1 MPNTKNINQV
11 EQLTDKLA
19 KAKAV
24 YFTEY
29 HGLNVED
36 ITELRREF
44 SKNDI
49 EFKVA
54 KNTLIKLAAENNK
67 LDGLSPYL
75 NGSTAI
81 AISYD
86 DPTGPARVLKQ
97 FKKEHELPD
106 VKGIMFDGEVLEG
119 KEFKRIAD
127 LPTKDQLLATLV
139 SALSSPM
146 TKLALTLKSS
156 MTDLGN
162 TLSNLKDQKSNQ
174 D

>member
-11 EQLTDKLA
+11 EQLTDKLS
-19 KAKAV
+19 KAKAI

-29 HGLNVED
+29 QGLNVED

-44 SKNDI
+44 NKNDV

-67 LDGLSPYL
+67 LDGLSSYL
-75 NGSTAI
+75 SGSTAI
-81 AISYD
+81 ALSYE
-86 DPTGPARVLKQ
+86 DPTSPARVLKQ
-97 FKKEHELPD
+97 FKKNHDLPEI
-106 VKGIMFDGEVLEG
+106 KGILFDGEILEG

-127 LPTKDQLLATLV
+127 LPTKNQLLAMLV
-139 SALSSPM
+139 GALSSPM
-146 TKLALTLKSS
+146 TKLALTLKAS

-162 TLSNLKDQKSNQ
+162 ALNNLKDQKSN
-174 D
+174 

>member
-11 EQLTDKLA
+11 EQLTDKLS

-36 ITELRREF
+36 ITKLRREF
-44 SKNDI
+44 SKIDV

-54 KNTLIKLAAENNK
+54 KNTLIKLAADNNK
-67 LDGLSPYL
+67 LKGLDPYL
-75 NGSTAI
+75 SGSTAI
-81 AISYD
+81 AISYE
-86 DPTGPARVLKQ
+86 DPTGPARVLKA

-106 VKGIMFDGEVLEG
+106 IKGIIFEGEVLDG

-127 LPTKDQLLATLV
+127 LPTKDQLLAMLA
-139 SALSSPM
+139 SSLSSPM
-146 TKLALTLKSS
+146 TQLALTLKSS

-162 TLSNLKDQKSNQ
+162 VLSNLKDQKSN
-174 D
+174 

>member
-11 EQLTDKLA
+11 EQLTDKLS

-36 ITELRREF
+36 ITKLRREF
-44 SKNDI
+44 SKVDV

-54 KNTLIKLAAENNK
+54 KNTLIKLAADNNK
-67 LDGLSPYL
+67 LKGLDPYL
-75 NGSTAI
+75 SGSTAI
-81 AISYD
+81 AISYE
-86 DPTGPARVLKQ
+86 DPTGPARVLKA

-106 VKGIMFDGEVLEG
+106 IKGIIFEGVVLDG

-127 LPTKDQLLATLV
+127 LPTKDQLLAMLA
-139 SALSSPM
+139 SSLSSPM
-146 TKLALTLKSS
+146 TQLALTLKSS

-162 TLSNLKDQKSNQ
+162 VLSNLKDQKSN
-174 D
+174 

>member
-162 TLSNLKDQKSNQ
+162 TLSNLKDQKSN
-174 D
+174 

>member
-36 ITELRREF
+36 ITDLRREF
-44 SKNDI
+44 SKNGI

-54 KNTLIKLAAENNK
+54 KNTLIKLAANNNK
-67 LDGLSPYL
+67 LTGLNSFL
-75 NGSTAI
+75 TGSTAI
-81 AISYD
+81 ALSYD
-86 DPTGPARVLKQ
+86 DPTGPARILKQ
-97 FKKEHELPD
+97 FKKEHELPE
-106 VKGIMFDGEVLEG
+106 VKGIIFEGEILEG
-119 KEFKRIAD
+119 KEFERIAD
-127 LPTKDQLLATLV
+127 LPTKEQSLSMLV

-146 TKLALTLKSS
+146 TQLALTLKSS

-162 TLSNLKDQKSNQ
+162 ALSNLKDQKN
-174 D
+174 

>member
-11 EQLTDKLA
+11 EQLTDKLS

-36 ITELRREF
+36 ITKLRREF
-44 SKNDI
+44 SKVDV

-54 KNTLIKLAAENNK
+54 KNTLIKLAADNNK
-67 LDGLSPYL
+67 LKGLDPYL
-75 NGSTAI
+75 SGSTAI
-81 AISYD
+81 AISYE
-86 DPTGPARVLKQ
+86 DPTGPARVLKA

-106 VKGIMFDGEVLEG
+106 IKGIIFEGEVLDG

-127 LPTKDQLLATLV
+127 LPTKDQLLAMLA
-139 SALSSPM
+139 SNLSSPM
-146 TKLALTLKSS
+146 TQLALTLKSS

-162 TLSNLKDQKSNQ
+162 ILSNLKDQKSN
-174 D
+174 

>member
-11 EQLTDKLA
+11 NQLTDKLA
-19 KAKAV
+19 KAKAI

-29 HGLNVED
+29 HGLNVDD
-36 ITELRREF
+36 ITKLRREF
-44 SKNDI
+44 SKNDV

-54 KNTLIKLAAENNK
+54 KNTLIKLAAKNNK
-67 LDGLSPYL
+67 LDGLDPYL

-81 AISYD
+81 AISYE

-97 FKKEHELPD
+97 FKKEHNLPE
-106 VKGIMFDGEVLEG
+106 VKGILFDGEVLEG
-119 KEFKRIAD
+119 QEFKRIAD
-127 LPTKDQLLATLV
+127 LPTKDQLLAMLV
-139 SALSSPM
+139 STLSSPM

-162 TLSNLKDQKSNQ
+162 TLSNLKDRKSN
-174 D
+174 

>member
-44 SKNDI
+44 SKNNI

-75 NGSTAI
+75 SGSTAI

-86 DPTGPARVLKQ
+86 DPTGPC
-97 FKKEHELPD
+97 
-106 VKGIMFDGEVLEG
+106 
-119 KEFKRIAD
+119 
-127 LPTKDQLLATLV
+127 LLYT
-139 SALSSPM
+139 SPSPRD
-146 TKLALTLKSS
+146 A
-156 MTDLGN
+156 
-162 TLSNLKDQKSNQ
+162 
-174 D
+174 

>member
-11 EQLTDKLA
+11 EQLTDKLS

-36 ITELRREF
+36 ITKLRREF
-44 SKNDI
+44 SKVDV

-54 KNTLIKLAAENNK
+54 KNTLIKLAADNNK
-67 LDGLSPYL
+67 LKGLDPYL
-75 NGSTAI
+75 SGSTAI
-81 AISYD
+81 AISYE
-86 DPTGPARVLKQ
+86 DPTGPARVLKA

-106 VKGIMFDGEVLEG
+106 IKGIIFEGEVLDG

-127 LPTKDQLLATLV
+127 LPTKDQLLAMLA
-139 SALSSPM
+139 SSLSSPM
-146 TKLALTLKSS
+146 TQLALTLKSS

-162 TLSNLKDQKSNQ
+162 ILSNLKDQKSN
-174 D
+174 

>member
-11 EQLTDKLA
+11 EQLTDKLS

-36 ITELRREF
+36 ITKLRREF
-44 SKNDI
+44 SKVDV

-54 KNTLIKLAAENNK
+54 KNTLIKLAADNNK
-67 LDGLSPYL
+67 LKGLDPYL
-75 NGSTAI
+75 SGSTAI
-81 AISYD
+81 AISYE
-86 DPTGPARVLKQ
+86 DPTGPARVLKA
-97 FKKEHELPD
+97 FKKEHELPEI
-106 VKGIMFDGEVLEG
+106 KGIIFEGEVLDG

-127 LPTKDQLLATLV
+127 VPTKDQLLAMLA
-139 SALSSPM
+139 SSLSSPM
-146 TKLALTLKSS
+146 TQLALTLKSS

-162 TLSNLKDQKSNQ
+162 VLSNLKDQKSN
-174 D
+174 

>member
-11 EQLTDKLA
+11 EQLTDKLS

-36 ITELRREF
+36 ITKLRREF
-44 SKNDI
+44 SKVDV

-54 KNTLIKLAAENNK
+54 KNTLIKLAADNNK
-67 LDGLSPYL
+67 LKGLDPYL
-75 NGSTAI
+75 SGSTAI
-81 AISYD
+81 AISSE
-86 DPTGPARVLKQ
+86 DPTGPARVLKA

-106 VKGIMFDGEVLEG
+106 IKGIIFEGEVLDG

-127 LPTKDQLLATLV
+127 LPTKDQLLAMLA
-139 SALSSPM
+139 SSLSSPM
-146 TKLALTLKSS
+146 TQLALTLKSS

-162 TLSNLKDQKSNQ
+162 ILSNLKDQKSN
-174 D
+174 

>member
-1 MPNTKNINQV
+1 MPNTRNINQV
-11 EQLTDKLA
+11 DLLTDKVA
-19 KAKAV
+19 KAKAI

-54 KNTLIKLAAENNK
+54 KNTLIKLAVENNK

-75 NGSTAI
+75 SGSTAI
-81 AISYD
+81 AISYE
-86 DPTGPARVLKQ
+86 DPTGPARVLKE
-97 FKKEHELPD
+97 FKKEHELPK
-106 VKGIMFDGEVLEG
+106 VKGILFDGEVLEG
-119 KEFKRIAD
+119 QEFKRIAD
-127 LPTKDQLLATLV
+127 LPTKDQLLAMFV
-139 SALSSPM
+139 STLSSPM

-162 TLSNLKDQKSNQ
+162 TLSNLKDQKSN
-174 D
+174 

>member
-19 KAKAV
+19 KAKAI
-24 YFTEY
+24 YLTEY

-44 SKNDI
+44 SKNDV

-67 LDGLSPYL
+67 LDGLNSYL

-81 AISYD
+81 ALSYE
-86 DPTGPARVLKQ
+86 DPASPARVLKK
-97 FKKEHELPD
+97 FKKDHDLPE
-106 VKGIMFDGEVLEG
+106 VKGILFDGEILEG
-119 KEFKRIAD
+119 KDFKKIAD
-127 LPTKDQLLATLV
+127 LPTKDQLLASLV
-139 SALSSPM
+139 STLSSPM
-146 TKLALTLKSS
+146 TKLALILKAS

-162 TLSNLKDQKSNQ
+162 TLNNLKDQKSN
-174 D
+174 

>member
-11 EQLTDKLA
+11 EQLTDKLS

-36 ITELRREF
+36 ITKLRREF
-44 SKNDI
+44 SKVDV

-54 KNTLIKLAAENNK
+54 KNTLIKLAADNNK
-67 LDGLSPYL
+67 LKGLDPYL
-75 NGSTAI
+75 SGSTAI
-81 AISYD
+81 AISYE
-86 DPTGPARVLKQ
+86 DPTGPARVLKA

-106 VKGIMFDGEVLEG
+106 IKGIIFEGEVLDG

-127 LPTKDQLLATLV
+127 LPTKDQLLAMLA
-139 SALSSPM
+139 SSLSSPM
-146 TKLALTLKSS
+146 TQLALTLKSS
-156 MTDLGN
+156 MTDLGHV
-162 TLSNLKDQKSNQ
+162 LSNLKDQKSN
-174 D
+174 

>member
-11 EQLTDKLA
+11 EQLTDKLSRA
-19 KAKAV
+19 KAI

-44 SKNDI
+44 SKNNI
-49 EFKVA
+49 EFKIA
-54 KNTLIKLAAENNK
+54 KNTLIKLAAANNK

-75 NGSTAI
+75 NGATAI
-81 AISYD
+81 AISYE

-97 FKKEHELPD
+97 FRKEHELPE
-106 VKGIMFDGEVLEG
+106 VKGIVFDGEILEG
-119 KEFKRIAD
+119 EEFKRIAD
-127 LPTKDQLLATLV
+127 LPTKDQLLAMLA

-156 MTDLGN
+156 MTDFGN
-162 TLSNLKDQKSNQ
+162 TLSNLKDQKSN
-174 D
+174 

>member
-1 MPNTKNINQV
+1 MPNIKNIKQV

-19 KAKAV
+19 KAKAI
-24 YFTEY
+24 YLTEY

-67 LDGLSPYL
+67 LDGLNSYL

-81 AISYD
+81 ALSYE
-86 DPTGPARVLKQ
+86 DPASPARVLKK
-97 FKKEHELPD
+97 FKKDHDLPE
-106 VKGIMFDGEVLEG
+106 VKGILFDGEILEG
-119 KEFKRIAD
+119 KDFKKIAD
-127 LPTKDQLLATLV
+127 LPTKDQLLASLV
-139 SALSSPM
+139 STLSSPM
-146 TKLALTLKSS
+146 TKLALTLKAS

-162 TLSNLKDQKSNQ
+162 TLNNLKDQKSN
-174 D
+174 

>member
-36 ITELRREF
+36 ITDLRREF
-44 SKNDI
+44 SKNGI

-54 KNTLIKLAAENNK
+54 KNTLIKLAANNNK
-67 LDGLSPYL
+67 LTGLNSFL
-75 NGSTAI
+75 TGSTAI
-81 AISYD
+81 ALSYD
-86 DPTGPARVLKQ
+86 DPTGPARILKQ
-97 FKKEHELPD
+97 FKKEHELPE
-106 VKGIMFDGEVLEG
+106 VKGIIFDGEILEG
-119 KEFKRIAD
+119 KEFERIAD
-127 LPTKDQLLATLV
+127 LPTKEQSLSMLL

-146 TKLALTLKSS
+146 TQLALTLKSS

-162 TLSNLKDQKSNQ
+162 ALSNLKDQKN
-174 D
+174 

>member
-11 EQLTDKLA
+11 EELTDKIA
-19 KAKAV
+19 KAKAI

-44 SKNDI
+44 SKNDV

-54 KNTLIKLAAENNK
+54 KNTLIKLAAANNK

-75 NGSTAI
+75 NGATAI
-81 AISYD
+81 AISYE

-97 FKKEHELPD
+97 FKKEHELPE
-106 VKGIMFDGEVLEG
+106 VKGIIFDGEILEG

-127 LPTKDQLLATLV
+127 LPTKDQSLAMLV
-139 SALSSPM
+139 SVLSSPM
-146 TKLALTLKSS
+146 IKLALTLKSS

-162 TLSNLKDQKSNQ
+162 TLSNLKDQKSN
-174 D
+174 

>member
-11 EQLTDKLA
+11 EQLTDKLS

-36 ITELRREF
+36 ITKLRREF
-44 SKNDI
+44 SKVDV

-54 KNTLIKLAAENNK
+54 KNTLIKLAADNNK
-67 LDGLSPYL
+67 LKGLDPYL
-75 NGSTAI
+75 SGSTAI
-81 AISYD
+81 AISYE
-86 DPTGPARVLKQ
+86 DPTGPARVLKA

-106 VKGIMFDGEVLEG
+106 IKGIIFEGEVLDG

-127 LPTKDQLLATLV
+127 LPTKDQLLAMLA
-139 SALSSPM
+139 SSLSSPM
-146 TKLALTLKSS
+146 TQLALTLKSS

-162 TLSNLKDQKSNQ
+162 VLSNLKDQKSN
-174 D
+174 

>member
-36 ITELRREF
+36 ITDLRREF
-44 SKNDI
+44 SKNGI

-54 KNTLIKLAAENNK
+54 KNTLIKLAANNNK
-67 LDGLSPYL
+67 LSGLSSFL
-75 NGSTAI
+75 TGSTAI
-81 AISYD
+81 ALSYD
-86 DPTGPARVLKQ
+86 DPTGPARILKQ
-97 FKKEHELPD
+97 FKKEHELPA
-106 VKGIMFDGEVLEG
+106 VKGIIFDGEILEG
-119 KEFKRIAD
+119 SEFERIAD
-127 LPTKDQLLATLV
+127 LPTKEQSLSMLV
-139 SALSSPM
+139 SALSYTM
-146 TKLALTLKSS
+146 TQLALTLKSS

-162 TLSNLKDQKSNQ
+162 ALSNLKDQKTN
-174 D
+174 

>member
-29 HGLNVED
+29 HGLNVEE

-54 KNTLIKLAAENNK
+54 KNKLIKLAAENNK
-67 LDGLSPYL
+67 LDGLGPYL
-75 NGSTAI
+75 SGSTAI

-127 LPTKDQLLATLV
+127 LPTKDQLLATFV
-139 SALSSPM
+139 STLSSPM

-162 TLSNLKDQKSNQ
+162 TLSNLKDQKSN
-174 D
+174 

>member
-36 ITELRREF
+36 ITDLRREF
-44 SKNDI
+44 SKNGI

-54 KNTLIKLAAENNK
+54 KNTLIKLAANNNK
-67 LDGLSPYL
+67 LTGLNSFL
-75 NGSTAI
+75 TGSTAI
-81 AISYD
+81 ALSYD
-86 DPTGPARVLKQ
+86 DPTGPARILKQ
-97 FKKEHELPD
+97 FKKEHELPE
-106 VKGIMFDGEVLEG
+106 VKGIIFDGEILEG
-119 KEFKRIAD
+119 KEFERIAD
-127 LPTKDQLLATLV
+127 LPTKEQSLSMLV

-146 TKLALTLKSS
+146 TQLALILKSS

-162 TLSNLKDQKSNQ
+162 ALSNLKDQKN
-174 D
+174 

>member
-19 KAKAV
+19 RAKAV

-44 SKNDI
+44 SKKDI

-54 KNTLIKLAAENNK
+54 KNTLIKLAAKNNK

-75 NGSTAI
+75 IGSTAI

-86 DPTGPARVLKQ
+86 DPTGPARILKQ
-97 FKKEHELPD
+97 FKTESNTAVIQPKMLNYNN
-106 VKGIMFDGEVLEG
+106 KSCFDYAGAAGGYLDKYGYPYCRGRVY
-119 KEFKRIAD
+119 D
-127 LPTKDQLLATLV
+127 
-139 SALSSPM
+139 
-146 TKLALTLKSS
+146 
-156 MTDLGN
+156 
-162 TLSNLKDQKSNQ
+162 
-174 D
+174 

>member
-19 KAKAV
+19 KAKAI

-54 KNTLIKLAAENNK
+54 KNTLIKLAAKNNK

-75 NGSTAI
+75 IGSTAI

-97 FKKEHELPD
+97 FRKEHELPD
-106 VKGIMFDGEVLEG
+106 VKGIIFDGEVLEG

-127 LPTKDQLLATLV
+127 LPTKDQLLATFV
-139 SALSSPM
+139 STLSSPM

-162 TLSNLKDQKSNQ
+162 TLSNLKDQKSN
-174 D
+174 

>member
-11 EQLTDKLA
+11 DQLTDKLG
-19 KAKAV
+19 KAKAI

-67 LDGLSPYL
+67 MDGLSPYL
-75 NGSTAI
+75 SGSTAI
-81 AISYD
+81 AISYE
-86 DPTGPARVLKQ
+86 DPTGPARVLKE
-97 FKKEHELPD
+97 FKKVHELPE
-106 VKGIMFDGEVLEG
+106 VKGIVFDGEVLDG

-127 LPTKDQLLATLV
+127 LPTKDQLLTMFV
-139 SALSSPM
+139 TSLSSPI

-162 TLSNLKDQKSNQ
+162 TLNNLKDQKSN
-174 D
+174 

>member
-11 EQLTDKLA
+11 DQLTDKLA
-19 KAKAV
+19 KAKAI

-44 SKNDI
+44 SKNEI

-54 KNTLIKLAAENNK
+54 KNTLIKLAAKNNK

-75 NGSTAI
+75 SGSTAI
-81 AISYD
+81 AISYE
-86 DPTGPARVLKQ
+86 DPAIPARILKD
-97 FKKEHELPD
+97 FKKKHELPE
-106 VKGIMFDGEVLEG
+106 VKGILFDGEVLEG
-119 KEFKRIAD
+119 QEFKRIAD
-127 LPTKDQLLATLV
+127 LPTKDQLLTMFV
-139 SALSSPM
+139 STLSSPM